1 MYFQKT
7 NHYSKKGLGSLVLL
21 ASLFEHHLAL
31 MCACAPS
38 LRAIITRE
46 MKNLVSKSLFTDKQ
60 QRKKMIKQALRIE
73 SPDINELPPRVRS
86 PSFDA
91 VHTLSLTQRPAEG
104 VGTLVPVAY
113 GGDGIRLDEERTP
126 GAPLTPT
133 LTRPDRVLRLSG
145 LSRLS
150 GFSRFTLQREGF
162 QPRTS
167 LLPANSRTPL
177 RQPSQPEMRET
188 SFNRTEPAPPP
199 TPTEEIDPA
208 MNPKFVACRGCGG
221 YHEHGYRHDG
231 SSRQKG
237 RGSGTAN
244 WWGRGTERIKS
255 WRGSRSQSISV
266 YADPDEL
273 RGDTWT

>member
-1 MYFQKT
+1 
-7 NHYSKKGLGSLVLL
+7 VLI

-31 MCACAPS
+31 ICACAPS
-38 LRAIITRE
+38 LRAIISRE
-46 MKNLVSKSLFTDKQ
+46 MKNIVSKSLFTDKQ

-73 SPDINELPPRVRS
+73 SPDINELPPAVRS

-91 VHTLSLTQRPAEG
+91 VHTLSLTQRPTEG
-104 VGTLVPVAY
+104 VGSLVAVAY
-113 GGDGIRLDEERTP
+113 GGDGLRIDEERVP

-133 LTRPDRVLRLSG
+133 LTHPDRVLRLSG

-150 GFSRFTLQREGF
+150 GFSRFTLQRGWHE
-162 QPRTS
+162 PRGS
-167 LLPANSRTPL
+167 LLPSNSRTPL
-177 RQPSQPEMRET
+177 RQASQPEMRET

-199 TPTEEIDPA
+199 LAEEIDPA

-221 YHEHGYRHDG
+221 YHEHGFRHG
-231 SSRQKG
+231 ATTSSRQRQ
-237 RGSGTAN
+237 RGSGTVN
-244 WWGRGTERIKS
+244 WWGRGTEVVRS

-273 RGDTWT
+273 RDGAWI